1 MARELNG
8 KVRKKSVILPKV
20 VPRILANYHTEV
32 VEKDG
37 DVWKTSGSAVCHF
50 SKLDWFHAVGLGG
63 SVTVPDTLHAMKN
76 RDWNRKGR
84 FRGLVKGSFLNG
96 PRIMILQQVW
106 NRWPERRNIRKMQ
119 FIAVRNH
126 LL

>member
-1 MARELNG
+1 MGMCGRRLDQQF
-8 KVRKKSVILPKV
+8 VIFPNL
-20 VPRILANYHTEV
+20 I
-32 VEKDG
+32 
-37 DVWKTSGSAVCHF
+37 GSMR
-50 SKLDWFHAVGLGG
+50 LGG
-63 SVTVPDTLHAMKN
+63 SVTVPDTLRAMHN

-84 FRGLVKGSFLNG
+84 FRGLVEGSFLNG